1 MDTQEQSQSRKD
13 QNSIRYFQGSVK
25 QFKQMFDDLADGAD
39 TNAYDSPVRQG
50 FDIHPTRDK
59 DITSD
64 HWNDVDGP
72 TNENHITNFKNF
84 K

>member
-1 MDTQEQSQSRKD
+1 
-13 QNSIRYFQGSVK
+13 
-25 QFKQMFDDLADGAD
+25 MFDDLADGAD

-59 DITSD
+59 DKTSD
-64 HWNDVDGP
+64 HWKDVDGP